1 MMMKFFNRN
10 IKYTLSLLLLGF
22 VVAQPRVGFVPDGS
36 NYYEAFSEGTDGV
49 VNVQVTNVTFET
61 TITFYVNVHTSA
73 PSYGTA
79 NLANDDHGLEHRDDY
94 NAIYWNNEASGS
106 PNGH

>member
-1 MMMKFFNRN
+1 MKLLAKN
-10 IKYTLSLLLLGF
+10 IKLIYSFLLLGILT
-22 VVAQPRVGFVPDGS
+22 AQPRVGFVPDGS
-36 NYYEAFSEGTDGV
+36 NYYEAFSESTDGV

-94 NAIYWNNEASGS
+94 DDNLLE
-106 PNGH
+106 